1 MRFEYIVLLII
12 AFNVITA
19 VMQRRAK
26 KARAE
31 AQQRAAGG
39 AAARG
44 AAVRQSASKPFE
56 VENDE
61 GEDEEEWG
69 GEYRD
74 PYADRDSGPATT
86 SRRPGS
92 DAVTGVGASRPSGD
106 EPMQMPSMGRDILDQ
121 LARDL
126 GLKLPKPAPR
136 PAQIEARPAPVDTA
150 AATRSARESAHETV
164 RAERVA
170 EREMEREKLL
180 ASRTREI
187 HGVERTVSGPA
198 LTKVKPVSS
207 PVRIVPIDE
216 AARSRTAPGSTPL
229 RLNLSGPERLREA
242 FVLKEILDLPVS
254 RRRR

>member
-31 AQQRAAGG
+31 AQQRAAGPSG
-39 AAARG
+39 VA
-44 AAVRQSASKPFE
+44 RQSKPTPFE
-56 VENDE
+56 DE
-61 GEDEEEWG
+61 GEEEEEWG

-74 PYADRDSGPATT
+74 PHADRDAAPTT
-86 SRRPGS
+86 VSRRPGG
-92 DAVTGVGASRPSGD
+92 DPGTGVGASRNSGD

-136 PAQIEARPAPVDTA
+136 PAQIEVKPSPVAVDTA
-150 AATRSARESAHETV
+150 AATRNAREAARETV

-170 EREMEREKLL
+170 EREMERERLQVF
-180 ASRTREI
+180 RTREPAI
-187 HGVERTVSGPA
+187 TRAVTGPA
-198 LTKVKPVSS
+198 VSQARPVSA
-207 PVRIVPIDE
+207 VARIDE
-216 AARSRTAPGSTPL
+216 AARSRTAPGTTPL
-229 RLNLSGPERLREA
+229 RLNLRGPERLREA

-254 RRRR
+254 RRRRGP